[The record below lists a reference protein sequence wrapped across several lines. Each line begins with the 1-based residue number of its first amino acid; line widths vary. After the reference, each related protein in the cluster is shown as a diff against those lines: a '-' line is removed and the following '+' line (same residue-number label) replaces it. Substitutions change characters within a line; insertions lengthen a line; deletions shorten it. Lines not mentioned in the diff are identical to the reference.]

1 MVMYL
6 GFHAIEQT
14 SDYNPTL
21 ISEHKRKI
29 FAQVYTS
36 DKLGTSFTG
45 RPPLINRRYCST
57 PLPLDL
63 SDADLIADQ
72 ETLRSAVLALD
83 ERGWNTSGK
92 IHSTTLIRAR
102 CMLAYIYDSLFEIA
116 LSRDGKDRPNEL
128 L

>member
-6 GFHAIEQT
+6 GFHAIEQPPN
-14 SDYNPTL
+14 YEPTL
-21 ISEHKRKI
+21 CSEHKRRI
-29 FAQVYTS
+29 FAQIYTS

-45 RPPLINRRYCST
+45 RPPLISRRYCST

-63 SDADLIADQ
+63 PDNILIADQ
-72 ETLRSAVLALD
+72 ETLRRAVSALD
-83 ERGWNTSGK
+83 ERGWNTSGE
-92 IHSTTLIRAR
+92 IHSATIIRAR

-116 LSRDGKDRPNEL
+116 LNRDGKDRTNQL